1 MIDLAQRRAC
11 LGLLAWICLWL
22 APLRLSAAPPEAA
35 PPPDDIV
42 PVEDAA
48 PPPEDAEPPP
58 EEDAGDPP
66 PLEGDPPPV
75 DGDPP
80 EDKPPL
86 AQPEPLG
93 PAAPAD
99 ECDIANRG
107 DPLYPV
113 VRTLESM
120 KPGRLEIVAC
130 AQLYERGFRAVQ
142 ATIRG
147 QGQDLMLYLLE
158 RLAADGFEI
167 RLTPTGTHEIELL
180 ATTAAGSGWVYYTGV
195 ERLSLHGSFV
205 SGDDSARVATII
217 GLHSGNFFPFE
228 YRDRLREIGYASE
241 FFPVAAGEVVI
252 EVRPGRSIRRVRVRG
267 NVPLA
272 KRDIF
277 RQLSI
282 EAQPG
287 ALARGQCVEPKK
299 LRGGDPP
306 PICSARDVSCL
317 EWERDETERIDQ
329 FLFDSGYFTGSARLA
344 LVCGSDDDEADLYV
358 LLTKGKPFKIDR
370 RVEIVDSEAV
380 NAAAEAGERQP
391 LDERDQR
398 WIRRQFIPK
407 ALGVFRTRV
416 TREFMDKAVD
426 KVERAYAEPNTS
438 LGRFWRSTDGL
449 PYPEV
454 EVQTS
459 YDELTRES
467 DLPND
472 HDLPLEVRV
481 ARGAGVL
488 TEFRPLPGAPRKS
501 RRSSGLSFSDTQL
514 RSKVQLF
521 NRREPASPAGA
532 QRESANIRAFYQSKG
547 YLFARVQG
555 EHLDFKSLDKLRFEI
570 HEGPKVKIADVE
582 LRHSPVVVDSV
593 AKRIT
598 GLWLE
603 DRTLRRRGSFA
614 ESDALADIQTVLAAY
629 NAEGYLCA
637 DVIIDIAFWESGLDE
652 PGTHAELD
660 VQALLDSGG
669 DPKWVQQFDPEGLAG
684 VLAAERSDVYV
695 RIRVD
700 PGPRVLTGP
709 HEQVH
714 YLEEPIPFSRKVEGL
729 IERNSGSEVHWGAPR
744 ILRDGPLRRRDQ
756 DVPGGVPVTPSLDR
770 EARQSIVGRY
780 RDNGHPVADAELTW
794 SYLSPGGGP
803 VIVDDAR
810 NLAEPRYGIC
820 LGRRDEPAII
830 VDPIVNV
837 YEGRRGYFGDI
848 LFRGN
853 FKTRTWVLARE
864 LEFDSGDPYSQ
875 RLIDRSAAA
884 IEATGVAKNVTIS
897 PYPNGCHWAEEGPC
911 EVHQVVAI
919 EEAKDVSMTIEYGV
933 GVATLNPLYLFANP
947 GFPNLFGTGWDLSL
961 ESRWG
966 FDLSRALEQSDLCAG
981 QECYERLV
989 AANISRRH
997 IFATPFDLDIN
1008 GRIQRR
1014 ATPARGRIDT
1024 LIGSLRIS
1032 RRFQDWTFYAGYL
1045 IQLANISK
1053 DVVKPLAGSE
1063 GGWINRGGGV
1073 VSDLTGLFDTG
1084 VVLTRVD
1091 NAFNPYDGFLA
1102 TMDVKLASPWF
1113 GGNDWWARLDLS
1125 WQHFIPIPGT
1135 ADRLNFRYALR
1146 YGQLIPFHGPGV
1158 GKGTWIETDT
1168 VPDVWRYYG
1177 GGTADLGLRGI
1188 LPETML
1194 VDVEE
1199 VALPYGGTLLRP
1211 RAQGGH
1217 IRALGS
1223 IAFQITSVKDI
1234 LGGALAHSLFYD
1246 FGVLTQFWQD
1256 VQFPRDFRHS
1266 IGVNFLKF
1274 DIRIVTMALGYAIL
1288 IPGKYNVGPTDDRNG
1303 RLVFDVGVTF

>member
-1 MIDLAQRRAC
+1 VIALAHRRA
-11 LGLLAWICLWL
+11 WL
-22 APLRLSAAPPEAA
+22 ALIAWVLVLLVPWGSHAAPPDAEA
-35 PPPDDIV
+35 P
-42 PVEDAA
+42 PVEDDA
-48 PPPEDAEPPP
+48 PPVEDDAPPV
-58 EEDAGDPP
+58 EDDAPP
-66 PLEGDPPPV
+66 VENGEPPPV
-75 DGDPP
+75 DIEAPPPPGSEDPP
-80 EDKPPL
+80 APTAEDEPP
-86 AQPEPLG
+86 AEG
-93 PAAPAD
+93 

-107 DPLYPV
+107 DPLHPV

-120 KPGRLEIVAC
+120 KAGRLEIVAC
-130 AQLYERGFRAVQ
+130 AQIYERGFRAVQ
-142 ATIRG
+142 AVIRG

-167 RLTPTGTHEIELL
+167 MLVPTGTHEVELL
-180 ATTAAGSGWVYYTGV
+180 ATAAAGSGWVYYTGV

-228 YRDRLREIGYASE
+228 YRDRLREIGYASD

-267 NVPLA
+267 HLPLA
-272 KRDIF
+272 KRDIL

-287 ALARGQCVEPKK
+287 ALARGQCVEPEK

-306 PICSARDVSCL
+306 PICSARDVACL
-317 EWERDETERIDQ
+317 EWERDETERVDQ
-329 FLFDSGYFTGSARLA
+329 FLFDSGYLNGSARLA
-344 LVCGSDDDEADLYV
+344 LVCGRDDDEADLHV
-358 LLTKGKPFKIDR
+358 LLSKGKPFKIDR
-370 RVEIVDSEAV
+370 RHVDVVDLDAA
-380 NAAAEAGERQP
+380 NAAADATERQP
-391 LDERDQR
+391 LPERDAR

-407 ALGVFRTRV
+407 ALGVVRTRV
-416 TREFMDKAVD
+416 TREFMDKAVE

-454 EVQTS
+454 EVGTS
-459 YDELTRES
+459 YEELTRES
-467 DLPND
+467 ELPRDRN
-472 HDLPLEVRV
+472 LPLEVRV
-481 ARGAGVL
+481 SRGAGVL
-488 TEFRPLPGAPRKS
+488 TEFRPMPGSKHRT
-501 RRSSGLSFSDTQL
+501 RRPSGLSFSDTQL

-521 NRREPASPAGA
+521 NRREPATPAGA
-532 QRESANIRAFYQSKG
+532 QRESANIRAYYQSKG
-547 YLFARVQG
+547 YLFARVRG

-570 HEGPKVKIADVE
+570 QEGPKVTIADVE
-582 LRHSPVVVDSV
+582 LRHSPMVTESV
-593 AKRIT
+593 TKRINA
-598 GLWLE
+598 LWLD
-603 DRTLRRRGSFA
+603 DRELRRRGAFA

-637 DVIIDIAFWESGLDE
+637 NVIIDIAFWEAGLDD

-660 VQALLDSGG
+660 VQTLLDSGG
-669 DPKWVQQFDPEGLAG
+669 DPKWIEQFDAEGLAG
-684 VLAAERSDVYV
+684 VLAADRADVWV

-700 PGPRVLTGP
+700 PGPRLLTGP
-709 HEQVH
+709 REEVH
-714 YLEEPIPFSRKVEGL
+714 YLEEPIPYSRKVEGL
-729 IERNSGSEVHWGAPR
+729 LERDATGEVQWGAPR
-744 ILRDGPLRRRDQ
+744 MLRDGPLRRRKD
-756 DVPGGVPVTPSLDR
+756 DDEAGGVAVTPNLDR
-770 EARQSIVGRY
+770 EARRSVVARY
-780 RDNGHPVADAELTW
+780 HDNGYPVADAELTW
-794 SYLSPGGGP
+794 SYTSPSGDR

-810 NLAEPRYGIC
+810 NLGEPRYGIC
-820 LGRRDEPAII
+820 LGRRDEPVVI
-830 VDPIVNV
+830 VDPVINV
-837 YEGRRGYFGDI
+837 YEGRRGEFGDI

-853 FKTRTWVLARE
+853 FKTRTWVLERE
-864 LEFDSGDPYSQ
+864 LEFESGDPYSQ

-884 IEATGVAKNVTIS
+884 IESTGVAKSVTIS
-897 PYPNGCHWAEEGPC
+897 PYPNGCHLAEKGPC
-911 EVHQVVAI
+911 KVHQVVAI
-919 EEAKDVSMTIEYGV
+919 EEAKDLSMTIDYGI
-933 GVATLNPLYLFANP
+933 GIATLNPFYVFANP
-947 GFPNLFGTGWDLSL
+947 AFPNMFGTGWDLSL

-966 FDLSRALEQSDLCAG
+966 FDLSQVLEQSELCAG
-981 QECYERLV
+981 QECYERLA
-989 AANISRRH
+989 AANLSRRQ
-997 IFATPFDLDIN
+997 IFATPFDLDIS
-1008 GRIQRR
+1008 GRVQRR

-1032 RRFQDWTFYAGYL
+1032 RRFQDWTFYGGYL

-1063 GGWINRGGGV
+1063 DGWINRGGGV
-1073 VSDLTGLFDTG
+1073 ASNLTGLIDTG

-1091 NAFNPYDGFLA
+1091 NAFNPYDGFIA
-1102 TMDVKLASPWF
+1102 TMDIKLASPWF
-1113 GGNDWWARLDLS
+1113 GGHDWWARLDLS

-1146 YGQLIPFHGPGV
+1146 YGHLVPFSGPGV
-1158 GKGTWIETDT
+1158 ERGTRVETET

-1194 VDVEE
+1194 VDLEE
-1199 VALPYGGTLLRP
+1199 IELPYGGTLLRP

-1223 IAFQITSVKDI
+1223 VAFQVTSVKDV
-1234 LGGALAHSLFYD
+1234 LGGSLAHSLFYD
-1246 FGVLTQFWQD
+1246 FGILTQFWQD
-1256 VQFPRDFRHS
+1256 VRLPRDFRHS

-1288 IPGKYNVGPTDDRNG
+1288 LPGRYNVGPTDDRNG
-1303 RLVFDVGVTF
+1303 RFVFDVGVTF

>member
-1 MIDLAQRRAC
+1 VIEVVQRRAWLALIAWFV
-11 LGLLAWICLWL
+11 LGL
-22 APLRLSAAPPEAA
+22 APLRLSAAPPDDDA
-35 PPPDDIV
+35 PPAEL
-42 PVEDAA
+42 EDEA
-48 PPPEDAEPPP
+48 PPSEAEPPP
-58 EEDAGDPP
+58 IESEPPLVEDAPP
-66 PLEGDPPPV
+66 PAEAEPSIDPIELAES
-75 DGDPP
+75 P
-80 EDKPPL
+80 E
-86 AQPEPLG
+86 
-93 PAAPAD
+93 
-99 ECDIANRG
+99 CNIANRG

-113 VRTLESM
+113 LSTLESM
-120 KPGRLEIVAC
+120 KAGRLEVHGC
-130 AQLYERGFRAVQ
+130 VQLYERGFRAVQ

-167 RLTPTGTHEIELL
+167 MLVPTGTHEVQLL
-180 ATTAAGSGWVYYTGV
+180 ATAAAGSGWVYYTNV

-205 SGDDSARVATII
+205 SGDDSARVSTII
-217 GLHSGNFFPFE
+217 GLHGGNFFPFE
-228 YRDRLREIGYASE
+228 YRDRLREIGYASD

-267 NVPLA
+267 HIPLA
-272 KRDIF
+272 KRDIL

-287 ALARGQCVEPKK
+287 ALARGQCVEPQK

-306 PICSARDVSCL
+306 PICSARDVACL

-329 FLFDSGYFTGSARLA
+329 YLFDSGFLDGSARLA
-344 LVCGSDDDEADLYV
+344 LVCGRDDDEADLHI
-358 LLTKGKPFKIDR
+358 LIAKGKPYKVDR
-370 RVEIVDSEAV
+370 RVEVVDVDAA
-380 NAAAEAGERQP
+380 NAAADATERQP
-391 LDERDQR
+391 LDERDER

-416 TREFMDKAVD
+416 TREFMDKAVE

-438 LGRFWRSTDGL
+438 LGRFWRSSDL

-454 EVQTS
+454 EVETS
-459 YDELTRES
+459 YDDLTRES
-467 DLPND
+467 ELPAD
-472 HDLPLEVRV
+472 RDLPLEVGIS
-481 ARGAGVL
+481 RGPGVL
-488 TEFRPLPGAPRKS
+488 TEFRPMPGTKQKT
-501 RRSSGLSFSDTQL
+501 RRASGLSFSDAQL

-532 QRESANIRAFYQSKG
+532 QRESANIRAWYQSKG

-570 HEGPKVKIADVE
+570 HEGPKVAIADVD
-582 LRHSPVVVDSV
+582 LRHSTAVPAGV
-593 AKRIT
+593 AKRIQA
-598 GLWLE
+598 LWLD
-603 DRTLRRRGSFA
+603 DRTLRRRGSFS

-637 DVIIDIAFWESGLDE
+637 DVIVDIAFWESGLDE

-660 VQALLDSGG
+660 IQALLDSGG
-669 DPKWVQQFDPEGLAG
+669 DPKWVEQFDPEGLAG
-684 VLAAERSDVYV
+684 VLAGDRADVYV

-709 HEQVH
+709 REQVH
-714 YLEEPIPFSRKVEGL
+714 YLEEPIPFSREVEGL
-729 IERNSGSEVHWGAPR
+729 IQRDAAGEVHWGAPR
-744 ILRDGPLRRRDQ
+744 MLREGPLRRKDQ

-770 EARQSIVGRY
+770 EARRSIVGRY
-780 RDNGHPVADAELTW
+780 RDNGYPVADAELTW
-794 SYLSPGGGP
+794 SYASPGGDQ
-803 VIVDDAR
+803 VVVDDAR
-810 NLAEPRYGIC
+810 NLAEPRYGMC
-820 LGRRDEPAII
+820 LGRRNEPAII
-830 VDPIVNV
+830 VDPILNV
-837 YEGRRGYFGDI
+837 YEGRRGNFGDI

-853 FKTRTWVLARE
+853 FKTRTWVLSRE
-864 LEFDSGDPYSQ
+864 LEFDTGDPYSQ
-875 RLIDRSAAA
+875 RLVDRSAAA
-884 IEATGVAKNVTIS
+884 IEATGVAKTVTIS
-897 PYPNGCHWAEEGPC
+897 PYPNGCHWAQEGPC

-919 EEAKDVSMTIEYGV
+919 EEAKDLAMTIDYGF
-933 GVATLNPLYLFANP
+933 GIATLNPLYVFANP

-961 ESRWG
+961 EGRWG
-966 FDLSRALEQSDLCAG
+966 FDLSELLEQSDLCAG
-981 QECYERLV
+981 QECYERL
-989 AANISRRH
+989 AAATLTRRH
-997 IFATPFDLDIN
+997 IFATPFDLDVS

-1032 RRFQDWTFYAGYL
+1032 RRFQVETSEWTFYAGYL

-1073 VSDLTGLFDTG
+1073 VSDLTGLIDTG

-1091 NAFNPYDGFLA
+1091 NAFNPYDGFIA
-1102 TMDVKLASPWF
+1102 TMDIKLASPWF
-1113 GGNDWWARLDLS
+1113 GGHDWWTRLDLS

-1146 YGQLIPFHGPGV
+1146 YGHLIPFHGPGV
-1158 GKGTWIETDT
+1158 GRGRIETDT

-1177 GGTADLGLRGI
+1177 GGTTDLGLRGI

-1199 VALPYGGTLLRP
+1199 VDLPYGGTLLRP

-1223 IAFQITSVKDI
+1223 VAFQITSVKDV
-1234 LGGALAHSLFYD
+1234 LGGALAHSVFYD

-1256 VQFPRDFRHS
+1256 VRFPRDFRHS
-1266 IGVNFLKF
+1266 VGVNFLKF
-1274 DIRIVTMALGYAIL
+1274 DIRIVTMALGYAFL
-1288 IPGKYNVGPTDDRNG
+1288 IPGKTNVGATDDRNG
-1303 RLVFDVGVTF
+1303 RFVFDVGVTF